1 MDALTDF
8 EIVGDRGYFRP
19 SGSGSLDQAVKMIDA
34 ALRVA
39 CTRGLREVVV
49 NVTGLTGFASPSV
62 GTRYTFIQQ
71 WARIAGGRVRLALVA
86 RPEHIDPEKFG
97 VIVAANRGWDANV
110 FVSEADALVWLEGK
124 PQARDRT
131 AS

>member
-1 MDALTDF
+1 MDALNDF

-19 SGSGSLDQAVKMIDA
+19 SGSVSLDQGVKLIDA

-62 GTRYTFIQQ
+62 VNRYSFIKQ
-71 WARIAGGRVRLALVA
+71 WARIARGRVRLALVA

-97 VIVAANRGWDANV
+97 VTVAANHGLDANV
-110 FVSEADALVWLEGK
+110 FVSEADAIVWLDRK
-124 PQARDRT
+124 PQARERT
-131 AS
+131 AL

>member
-19 SGSGSLDQAVKMIDA
+19 SGSVSLDQAVKMIDA
-34 ALRVA
+34 ALRDA
-39 CTRGLREVVV
+39 RTRGLREVVV

-62 GTRYTFIQQ
+62 GNRYSFIRQ
-71 WARIAGGRVRLALVA
+71 WARTAGGRVRPALVA

-97 VIVAANRGWDANV
+97 VTVAANRGWDANV
-110 FVSEADALVWLEGK
+110 FVTEADAIVWLDHK
-124 PQARDRT
+124 PQARERT